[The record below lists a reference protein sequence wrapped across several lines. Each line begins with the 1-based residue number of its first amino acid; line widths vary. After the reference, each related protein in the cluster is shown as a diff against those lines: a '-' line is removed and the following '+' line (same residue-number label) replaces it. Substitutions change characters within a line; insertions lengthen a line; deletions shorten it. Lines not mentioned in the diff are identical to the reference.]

1 MQKRRN
7 YNSAFKSKVT
17 LSYLKGDMTM
27 SELCSH
33 HKLSSSCIHKWR
45 KIALSKFSTLLD
57 DNKKSG
63 SNTSFP
69 NNNFLS
75 ESEAEKLYSEI
86 GRLKMER
93 DFLSKKLEG

>member
-7 YNSAFKSKVT
+7 HNAEFKSKVT
-17 LSYLKGDMTM
+17 LSYLKGDMTV
-27 SELCSH
+27 SELCSY

-45 KIALSKFSTLLD
+45 KIALSKFSTLFD
-57 DNKKSG
+57 DERKSD
-63 SNTSFP
+63 SNSSSSI
-69 NNNFLS
+69 NNYLS

-86 GRLKMER
+86 GKLKMER